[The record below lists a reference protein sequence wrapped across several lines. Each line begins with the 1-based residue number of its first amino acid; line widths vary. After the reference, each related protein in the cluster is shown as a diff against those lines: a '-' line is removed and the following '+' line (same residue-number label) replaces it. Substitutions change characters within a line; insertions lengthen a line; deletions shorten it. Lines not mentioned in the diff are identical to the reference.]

1 MFQDDS
7 NTFIVHIISIIIISA
22 PPQIIRHLIR
32 SQRLGT
38 PALDC
43 ALLGVLQWIVIGKEA
58 DVWEDSYV

>member
-7 NTFIVHIISIIIISA
+7 NPFIVHVISIIITSA

-38 PALDC
+38 PALNC
-43 ALLGVLQWIVIGKEA
+43 TLPGAGQWIVVGKE
-58 DVWEDSYV
+58 VGV